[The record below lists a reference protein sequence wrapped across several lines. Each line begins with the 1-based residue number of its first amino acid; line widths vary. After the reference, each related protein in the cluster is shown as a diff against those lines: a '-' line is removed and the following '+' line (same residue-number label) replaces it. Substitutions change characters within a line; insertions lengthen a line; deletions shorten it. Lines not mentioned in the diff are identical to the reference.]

1 MNEAPGASPEHR
13 GAPWAAVF
21 ALVGSMASL
30 TAGASFATQLFSRVG
45 ASGTTLLRVGFAA
58 ALLLIFWKPW
68 RIRWQG
74 RELLG
79 VGLFGLAL
87 GGMNL
92 TFYLSLRT
100 VPLGVAIAIELLG
113 PLCVAVAYSRRL
125 RDFLWIGL
133 AVFGVFLLLPLNGF
147 ATSLDPLGLC
157 FALAAGVLWAAYIV
171 LGQRAARRHPGPAL
185 ALGLSVAAVLALPF
199 GVVSAGA
206 GLLQPA
212 MLVAGL
218 GLALLSSALPYSLE
232 MFALRRLPAQ
242 TFGVLLSL
250 EPVLGAVCGVL
261 FLGQGLSVVQWAA
274 IGCVVVASGGVAAGA
289 GGTGGAGGESSDS
302 GVRGDLG

>member
-1 MNEAPGASPEHR
+1 MNEAPAASPEHR

-30 TAGASFATQLFSRVG
+30 ASGASFATLLFDRLG

-58 ALLLIFWKPW
+58 SLLLAFWKPW
-68 RIRWQG
+68 RVRWQW
-74 RELLG
+74 RELRD
-79 VGLFGLAL
+79 VAMFGLVL

-100 VPLGVAIAIELLG
+100 LPVGVAVAIELLG
-113 PLCVAVAYSRRL
+113 PLAVAVCLSRKA
-125 RDFLWIGL
+125 RDFGWIAM
-133 AVFGVFLLLPLNGF
+133 AVFGIGLLLPLGGF
-147 ATSLDPLGLC
+147 AAPLDTAGIG
-157 FALAAGVLWAAYIV
+157 FAIAAGAFWAAYIV

-185 ALGLSVAAVLALPF
+185 ALGLTVATVLVLPF
-199 GVVSAGA
+199 GVASAGTA
-206 GLLQPA
+206 LLQPA

-218 GLALLSSALPYSLE
+218 ALAVLSSAMPYSLE

-250 EPVLGAVCGVL
+250 EPVLGAVCGWL
-261 FLGQGLSVVQWAA
+261 FLGQKLAPVQWLA
-274 IGCVVVASGGVAAGA
+274 IACVVSASGGVAAGA
-289 GGTGGAGGESSDS
+289 ARRGGKVPAVGPEPP
-302 GVRGDLG
+302 

>member
-1 MNEAPGASPEHR
+1 MNEAPGASSEHR

-30 TAGASFATQLFSRVG
+30 TAGASFATQLFGRVG

-68 RIRWQG
+68 RVRWDR
-74 RELLG
+74 RELFG

-133 AVFGVFLLLPLNGF
+133 AVFGIFLLLPLTGF
-147 ATSLDPLGLC
+147 ATALDPLGIC
-157 FALAAGVLWAAYIV
+157 FALAAGVLWAAYIL
-171 LGQRAARRHPGPAL
+171 LGKRAARRHPGPAL
-185 ALGLSVAAVLALPF
+185 ALGLSVAAVVALPF
-199 GVVSAGA
+199 GVASAGA
-206 GLLQPA
+206 GLLHPA
-212 MLVAGL
+212 MLVSGL
-218 GLALLSSALPYSLE
+218 ALALLSSALPYSLE
-232 MFALRRLPAQ
+232 MFALRRLPEQ

-250 EPVLGAVCGVL
+250 EPVLGAVCGFL
-261 FLGQGLSVVQWAA
+261 FLGQGLSLIQWLA

-289 GGTGGAGGESSDS
+289 ARKPSDAVI
-302 GVRGDLG
+302 GVDPP